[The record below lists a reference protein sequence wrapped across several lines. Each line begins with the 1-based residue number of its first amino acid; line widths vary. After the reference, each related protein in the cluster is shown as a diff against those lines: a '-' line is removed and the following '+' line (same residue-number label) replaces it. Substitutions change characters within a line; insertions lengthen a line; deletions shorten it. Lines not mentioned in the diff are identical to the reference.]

1 MEPVHILGGHPI
13 YEMTSLEEA
22 LKITQKWKKEG
33 KWGQKPRFRYKLD
46 NPTKDTGLYGFKE
59 IETDSSTKS
68 GFRLTKVSKLLST
81 AAKRRGIVKKAG
93 ITRKEL
99 IKEIREE
106 WPEASKKDINRFAN
120 FFQKQEKLSKEVI
133 PLERIELGRLYGVDF
148 ATDHVEALASGEK
161 YTDIHTNRLNIKK
174 AINEFKSGKKGPPEF
189 REFLKEEGLDT
200 PHNRVIRAFRST
212 KYNKPGSGSIEWNKK
227 MAQIWNSDSNT
238 LNKVQKGGTRGGIFA
253 FLDKGISGDNLKVQG
268 DGTAVLA
275 NEAVLPNKVNLNN
288 LVDLGNIPFTKH
300 ISQNIASSFGAP
312 NIATNIA
319 LNPSLMEQI
328 GARIHKGKP
337 IDWKGFGKE
346 LGKDIA
352 WDTVFGGVTL
362 AALKRLGPLAPALMV
377 KPIYSAADAYV
388 EGATGKSITDRYE
401 QYREDKAP
409 FSEKR
414 IAESGLIPKYIEPN
428 TKSGVAEL
436 KQYNPSKDWPRWTP

>member
-1 MEPVHILGGHPI
+1 MEPIHILGGHPI

-81 AAKRRGIVKKAG
+81 AAKRRGLLKKAG

-148 ATDHVEALASGEK
+148 ATDHAEALASGEK
-161 YTDIHTNRLNIKK
+161 YTDIHTNRWNIKK
-174 AINEFKSGKKGPPEF
+174 AINEFKSGKKGTSEF
-189 REFLKEEGLDT
+189 RELLKEQGLDT
-200 PHNRVIRAFRST
+200 PHNRVIRAFRSDRI
-212 KYNKPGSGSIEWNKK
+212 YNKPGSGSIEWDKQ
-227 MAQIWNSDSNT
+227 MAQIWKSDSIT

-253 FLDKGISGDNLKVQG
+253 FLDKGIPGDNLKVQG

-275 NEAVLPNKVNLNN
+275 NEAVLPNKVNLNK
-288 LVDLGNIPFTKH
+288 LADLGNTNVAKGLTK
-300 ISQNIASSFGAP
+300 NIASSVGP
-312 NIATNIA
+312 TNIATNIA
-319 LNPSLMEQI
+319 LNPSLMKQI
-328 GARIHKGKP
+328 GARVHKGKP
-337 IDWKGFGKE
+337 IDWKGFGGE
-346 LGKDIA
+346 LGKDVA
-352 WDTVFGGVTL
+352 WDTVFGGATL
-362 AALKRLGPLAPALMV
+362 AALKKLGPLSAAFMA

-414 IAESGLIPKYIEPN
+414 IEESGLIPKYIQPN
-428 TKSGVAEL
+428 TKSGVAEI
-436 KQYNPSKDWPRWTP
+436 KQYDPYEGISTL